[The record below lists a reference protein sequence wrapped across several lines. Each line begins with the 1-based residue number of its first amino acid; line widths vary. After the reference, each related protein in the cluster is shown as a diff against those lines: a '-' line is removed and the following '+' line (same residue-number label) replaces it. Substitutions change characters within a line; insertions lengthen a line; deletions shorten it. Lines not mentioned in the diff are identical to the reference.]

1 LDLGLSTERR
11 ILLRFAGDRAVYTVR
26 FGEVHEE
33 FLSLNLSPV
42 MNMFFV
48 FSDFLG
54 NDCLSAPAVS
64 RKTIAVVF
72 LQVTRVAARE
82 VLLLLLLFAN
92 VSA

>member
-1 LDLGLSTERR
+1 
-11 ILLRFAGDRAVYTVR
+11 
-26 FGEVHEE
+26 
-33 FLSLNLSPV
+33 

-64 RKTIAVVF
+64 RKTVAVVF
-72 LQVTRVAARE
+72 LQVTREAARE
-82 VLLLLLLFAN
+82 VLLLLLLFDS